1 MTNLERLFR
10 DDSYVQSMMTTYVI
24 YHVPRADRVEGGRL
38 YDWLLR
44 EHEEEV
50 APPVAADGAWKD
62 ES

>member
-10 DDSYVQSMMTTYVI
+10 EHLKFSSIVTNYVI
-24 YHVPRADRVEGGRL
+24 WNLSDEIKDVSGSEL
-38 YDWLLR
+38 YNWLLA
-44 EHEEEV
+44 EEEG